1 MKITKVTPILADRY
15 LFVEV
20 ETDEGFKGLGESGA
34 WGHLEASAAAL
45 TKFGDYL
52 VGQDPGPIEDHW
64 NVMHRFGYFKGAA
77 IMGAISALD
86 IALWDIKG
94 QKLGLPIHEI
104 LGGPTRKRARV
115 YCHVKAQTA
124 NEMVERCVQMKARG
138 FTAIGHL
145 NPFLDEK
152 RDRTYF
158 SAHARKM
165 LTAAD
170 TVARI
175 REAVGP
181 DVDLCLEMH
190 RRLTPPEAIVF
201 AHDVAQYK
209 PLFYE
214 DPIPPTSYDAMA
226 RVDQRIPIPVATGE
240 RFCSLHD
247 FQVLFARGAV
257 SFARTSV
264 TLCGGL
270 TGARKI
276 AAMAEAHEIQLVP
289 HNPLSPV
296 CLAASLQLDAS
307 ISNFC
312 IQEYPTAGIGDD
324 ADAPMELRGT
334 GMVNQMPVLRDGML
348 DIPTTPGLGLALIPD
363 VLKHFPEQPR
373 KVAMRRHVDGSPV
386 DQ

>member
-45 TKFGDYL
+45 AKFGEYL

-64 NVMHRFGYFKGAA
+64 NMMHRFGYFKGAA

-214 DPIPPTSYDAMA
+214 DPIPPTSYDAMV

-240 RFCSLHD
+240 RFCSLHE

-289 HNPLSPV
+289 HNPLSLV

-307 ISNFC
+307 ISNFA

-324 ADAPMELRGT
+324 ADAPLELRGT

-348 DIPTTPGLGLALIPD
+348 DIPTTPGLGLALIPN

-373 KVAMRRHVDGSPV
+373 KVAMRRHIDGSLV